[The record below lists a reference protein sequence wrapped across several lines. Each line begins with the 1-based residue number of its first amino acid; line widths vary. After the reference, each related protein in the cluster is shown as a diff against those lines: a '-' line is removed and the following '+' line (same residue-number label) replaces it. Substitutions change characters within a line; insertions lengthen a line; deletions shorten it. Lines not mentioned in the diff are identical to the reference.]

1 MLHTEQPGRVW
12 RSPRH
17 WSLRVKLAIVLLV
30 PGLLAGA
37 LGGLRI
43 ADDAGEARQ
52 LGRVTELVAAEDR
65 FSEVVE
71 AVAQERYDSAVYVA
85 GGRRDDADVRTA
97 VAATDAAAAD
107 ARGVLDEVVADDPAL
122 LVAAGQARQALAR
135 LGDVRNLVTTSAAPP
150 SAVVTRY
157 SDLLTPLVELDRAL
171 LRGVDVD
178 AVDGLS
184 AALSGLAAARNE
196 LTLQFALVAA
206 GDVAQA
212 ELQSSEGRLRTALS
226 DFRSALDAGQ
236 RVRYAALIAGPG
248 NTARGQLVQTVLAGQ
263 DARDAEAVYG
273 AVLAELSDAQAGVR
287 SELTAVST
295 RLRDAAG
302 TAAVVSAVLLLLALA
317 LAAVVVGLIARAMI
331 VALRRLR
338 LGALE
343 VAQRRLPEAVERMRT
358 VEGIEPTL
366 VVEPIGI
373 DTREEIG
380 EVARAFD
387 AVHGEAVRLAAQ
399 QSLLRNNIND
409 IFVNLSQR
417 SQGLVKRQLALIDGL
432 ERTEQD
438 PDHLENLFQLDHLAT
453 RMRRN
458 NENLLVLAG
467 AADLRARRKRPVPAR
482 DVLRAAVS
490 EIEQYRRVT
499 VRRAPGVAVA
509 GPVVNDLVHLV
520 AELLDNATSFSPPD
534 SEVVLRAA
542 TGAGGTLV
550 VEIVDTGVGIPPA
563 ELAAL
568 NTQLA
573 APPVVDLAVARRM
586 GLFVVGRL
594 ARRHNI
600 TVVLRPAPEGSG
612 VHATVEVPAVY
623 LQSGATPGA
632 DGDLDVPTQVL
643 PAVTARTRPEPA
655 APAPAAV
662 PPAPPVPPAPR
673 TAPEAQPVSAAVPR
687 PAPRRDGPVPADD
700 PLSGPWVPAPAEP
713 DERELPIYGEMRS
726 AWFRQR
732 RFASALGNDW
742 TPQGPG
748 GSHPAGPNGGGANGA
763 VPHAPAPNGSSVRP
777 LPVRR
782 PGASAPSGPAPADAP
797 AAERDAAPAAPQAA
811 TSAPSPAQ
819 PTVPPAAVR
828 PAAAD
833 PAPAD
838 PAPAAAGAPDA
849 APDAVEW
856 GEVDAGWA
864 AARSAADPRPDTT
877 TSAGLP
883 KRKPKSQLVPGS
895 ITPGA
900 GPSAVRPPTRSP
912 EVVRGR
918 LSGYQRGLREGRE
931 ARAAEIARRAAADGQ
946 GG

>member
-30 PGLLAGA
+30 PGLLAGT

-65 FSEVVE
+65 FSDVVE

-97 VAATDAAAAD
+97 VAAADAAAAD

-135 LGDVRNLVTTSAAPP
+135 LGDVRNLVMTSAAPP

-206 GDVAQA
+206 GDVAPA
-212 ELQSSEGRLRTALS
+212 ELLSSEGRLRTALS

-236 RVRYAALIAGPG
+236 RVRYATLIAGPG
-248 NTARGQLVQTVLAGQ
+248 NTARAQLVQAVLADQ
-263 DARDAEAVYG
+263 DGRDPEAVYG
-273 AVLAELSDAQAGVR
+273 AVLAELSGAQTGVR

-317 LAAVVVGLIARAMI
+317 VAAVVVGLIARAMI

-358 VEGIEPTL
+358 VEGVEPTL

-490 EIEQYRRVT
+490 EIEQYRRVV

-643 PAVTARTRPEPA
+643 PVTTARTRSEL
-655 APAPAAV
+655 
-662 PPAPPVPPAPR
+662 PAPPAPPAPR
-673 TAPEAQPVSAAVPR
+673 TSPEAQPAFAAVP
-687 PAPRRDGPVPADD
+687 PSTPRRDGPVPADD
-700 PLSGPWVPAPAEP
+700 PLSGPWLPAPVEA

-748 GSHPAGPNGGGANGA
+748 SARVPGRSGLPPTGAGPDGAA
-763 VPHAPAPNGSSVRP
+763 PEAPVPTAPVPRGSSVRP
-777 LPVRR
+777 LPVQR
-782 PGASAPSGPAPADAP
+782 PGAAAPEGSDPAEASAL
-797 AAERDAAPAAPQAA
+797 ERDADPIAPSAQPAAQ
-811 TSAPSPAQ
+811 SA
-819 PTVPPAAVR
+819 VVR
-828 PAAAD
+828 PATTD
-833 PAPAD
+833 HAPDATH
-838 PAPAAAGAPDA
+838 PAPAAAAAADV

-900 GPSAVRPPTRSP
+900 GPAAVRPPTRSP